1 MKYIFVT
8 GAPGSKWSSVVKNIY
23 YSPSIDRSD
32 SNPQRQ
38 YEKTAHEGVYWDPGM
53 EFGKFFH
60 RLSEHGW
67 FECEAEFDHPFS
79 GKVCIPFDPTQVESF
94 DVNRVPTLN
103 QVIKDISAG
112 KPTATLD
119 PSLQIFKRFLEK
131 IRLQKP
137 RKFTCSVI
145 LVEKKAGGLDF

>member
-1 MKYIFVT
+1 MSKGLNHLLKSPFCIHPKT
-8 GAPGSKWSSVVKNIY
+8 GKQG
-23 YSPSIDRSD
+23 ID
-32 SNPQRQ
+32 
-38 YEKTAHEGVYWDPGM
+38 H
-53 EFGKFFH
+53 
-60 RLSEHGW
+60 LI
-67 FECEAEFDHPFS
+67 S
-79 GKVCIPFDPTQVESF
+79 GKVCVPFDPTQVESF

-137 RKFTCSVI
+137 RKFNYNVI